1 MNASS
6 PLVSII
12 VPAYNAA
19 PYLAELCDSIRAQ
32 THPNFEALILDDG
45 SIDNT
50 REVLEPFRTDSRFK
64 ILNWSLNRG
73 VNAATS
79 ALLIRMKGECWC
91 NPGAD
96 DVLHPNFVAQRLAV
110 LEAHPEA
117 AMVHGPAEFIDAKSA
132 RVKVDFPNLKLPAN
146 MEGARALSML
156 LQHNIIST
164 SSVMVRSDLTRLVL
178 PHFLGD
184 WKYAQ
189 DWYLWLLLAATGFDL
204 RWDEQI
210 LHKYRAHE
218 NSLSGRASHAAT
230 RRAEIRLVPL
240 CALST
245 AAQFSPLAARLW
257 SRWRKT
263 LYRLWLFRAF
273 NLQREG
279 GLKPDWLQLAARAF
293 YGANKN
299 HASLF
304 REFCKHGL
312 GVALAGQKERSAI
325 QKQSFR
331 VSGLAQINDPVFF

>member
-1 MNASS
+1 MSS

-19 PYLAELCDSIRAQ
+19 PYLAELCDSLRAQ
-32 THPNFEALILDDG
+32 THANFEALILDDG
-45 SIDNT
+45 SSDNS
-50 REVLEPFRTDSRFK
+50 REVLENYRKDSRFK
-64 ILNWSLNRG
+64 IFHWSPNRG

-79 ALLIRMKGECWC
+79 ALLVRMKGDYWC

-117 AMVHGPAEFIDAKSA
+117 ALVHGPAEFIDAKSGPK
-132 RVKVDFPNLKLPAN
+132 KVDFPKLDLPAT
-146 MEGARALSML
+146 MPGARALPAL

-164 SSVMVRSDLTRLVL
+164 SSVMARSDLTRLVL

-204 RWDEQI
+204 RWDDRI
-210 LHKYRAHE
+210 LHKYRVHE
-218 NSLSGRASHAAT
+218 NSLSGRASHAAI

-240 CALST
+240 CALGA
-245 AAQFSPLAARLW
+245 AAQFSPLAAKLW
-257 SRWRKT
+257 SQWRKT

-279 GLKPDWLQLAARAF
+279 GLKMEWLQLAARAF
-293 YGANKN
+293 YGVNKSDV
-299 HASLF
+299 SLF
-304 REFCKHGL
+304 GELCKHSL
-312 GVALAGQKERSAI
+312 GIAFAGKNERRAI
-325 QKQSFR
+325 SKQSFH